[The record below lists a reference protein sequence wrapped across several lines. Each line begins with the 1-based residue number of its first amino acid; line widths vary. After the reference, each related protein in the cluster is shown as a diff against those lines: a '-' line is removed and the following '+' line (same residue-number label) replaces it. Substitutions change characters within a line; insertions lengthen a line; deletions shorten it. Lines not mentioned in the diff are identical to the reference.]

1 MRAAK
6 ENSKREEAPQ
16 RAEMD
21 EKLQRLVVIAST
33 DDAGEL
39 SELIN
44 SLRERFQVDR
54 CGSLKDSQRAI
65 LRGECSGI
73 LADWGFLSSHGKELQ
88 AWLEEEKLDIPTIA
102 MSRNGKGS
110 HQERGKKQEETDAC
124 ASVEVADIPIAC
136 TLIANAIERHEL
148 QRHIKLLNQIVE
160 HASDCII
167 TMDTSGKILT
177 ANNAAEDIFGYARHR
192 LVGQDATMLFP
203 AGESNGRSREMLKAS
218 ANGVAWGGE
227 IYGRRSDGSL
237 FPADVSLSFVRDEDG
252 KPQTTIAVGRDI
264 TERQELLSRLKRQSI
279 TDDLTGLFNYR
290 YFHARLRYE
299 FLRAKRYEHP
309 LSCILIDLD
318 YFKSVNDAYGHQE
331 GDGVLRAVAH
341 AIRNATRTVDIVA
354 RYGGEEFVIVLP
366 NTDLDGT
373 LRCAEHVWEGIRST
387 DLPVHN
393 SHIRITASL
402 GIATLEPDI
411 ANEEDLLRRADD
423 ALMQAKQE
431 GRDSLCLW
439 RDEGPRTA
447 GTQKNKLSHV
457 QQLKSHFRR
466 LVQSVKGTFL
476 AAANPIISAVEA
488 RDPYSNGHTS
498 DVATFATE
506 LARHIALPPEDV
518 ETIRYAAM
526 LHDVGKIVMNVEIFT
541 KKTPLTPEE
550 REMVRRH
557 PLAGADAAAEL
568 GFLNDELVLIR
579 HHHERW
585 DGDGYPDGLS
595 EEEIPLGAR
604 ILALAD
610 AFDAMTADRPHREAL
625 SPNEAKQELQRQA
638 SKQFDPA
645 LVKAFLEMQTETG

>member
-1 MRAAK
+1 
-6 ENSKREEAPQ
+6 
-16 RAEMD
+16 
-21 EKLQRLVVIAST
+21 
-33 DDAGEL
+33 
-39 SELIN
+39 
-44 SLRERFQVDR
+44 
-54 CGSLKDSQRAI
+54 
-65 LRGECSGI
+65 
-73 LADWGFLSSHGKELQ
+73 
-88 AWLEEEKLDIPTIA
+88 
-102 MSRNGKGS
+102 
-110 HQERGKKQEETDAC
+110 
-124 ASVEVADIPIAC
+124 
-136 TLIANAIERHEL
+136 
-148 QRHIKLLNQIVE
+148 
-160 HASDCII
+160 
-167 TMDTSGKILT
+167 
-177 ANNAAEDIFGYARHR
+177 
-192 LVGQDATMLFP
+192 
-203 AGESNGRSREMLKAS
+203 
-218 ANGVAWGGE
+218 
-227 IYGRRSDGSL
+227 
-237 FPADVSLSFVRDEDG
+237 
-252 KPQTTIAVGRDI
+252 
-264 TERQELLSRLKRQSI
+264 
-279 TDDLTGLFNYR
+279 
-290 YFHARLRYE
+290 
-299 FLRAKRYEHP
+299 
-309 LSCILIDLD
+309 
-318 YFKSVNDAYGHQE
+318 
-331 GDGVLRAVAH
+331 
-341 AIRNATRTVDIVA
+341 
-354 RYGGEEFVIVLP
+354 
-366 NTDLDGT
+366 
-373 LRCAEHVWEGIRST
+373 
-387 DLPVHN
+387 
-393 SHIRITASL
+393 
-402 GIATLEPDI
+402 
-411 ANEEDLLRRADD
+411 
-423 ALMQAKQE
+423 MQAKQE